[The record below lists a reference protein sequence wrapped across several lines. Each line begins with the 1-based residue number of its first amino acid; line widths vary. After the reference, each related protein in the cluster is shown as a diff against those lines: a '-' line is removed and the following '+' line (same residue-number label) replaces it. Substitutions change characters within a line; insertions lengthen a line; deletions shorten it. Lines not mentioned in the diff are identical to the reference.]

1 MRWKR
6 ERVGTRSQIE
16 MSLFFFFLNFKY
28 SSGFYWILQR
38 VLPDLTRGREQTQT
52 PEKSAVKEKRKKAK
66 LRPTL
71 YRNHKN
77 SKEELGSLVIILFES
92 TLREFYTSPK
102 KPHIKKNSKRKCSE
116 LTLNCDDPFRWT
128 HPNPEKNFKFFSL

>member
-16 MSLFFFFLNFKY
+16 MSLFLLKTSNIPLVFIGSY
-28 SSGFYWILQR
+28 ER

-77 SKEELGSLVIILFES
+77 SKEELGSLVIILFEL

-102 KPHIKKNSKRKCSE
+102 KPHKKKNSKRKCSE

>member
-16 MSLFFFFLNFKY
+16 MSLFLKKNFKY

-52 PEKSAVKEKRKKAK
+52 PEKSAVKEK
-66 LRPTL
+66 
-71 YRNHKN
+71 
-77 SKEELGSLVIILFES
+77 KEKSETETDLV
-92 TLREFYTSPK
+92 P
-102 KPHIKKNSKRKCSE
+102 
-116 LTLNCDDPFRWT
+116 
-128 HPNPEKNFKFFSL
+128 